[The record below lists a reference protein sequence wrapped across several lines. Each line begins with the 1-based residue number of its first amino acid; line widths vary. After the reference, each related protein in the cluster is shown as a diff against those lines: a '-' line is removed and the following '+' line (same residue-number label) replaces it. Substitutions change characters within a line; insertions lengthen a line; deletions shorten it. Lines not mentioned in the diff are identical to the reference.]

1 MIETDETKRDYH
13 GRFSRFW
20 WPGIVDEHTARR
32 AAAYGAV
39 MALFQAFLMLLVAVL
54 TIFHVAYFIDEPW
67 WDLALSVALF
77 VLLAWLIYW
86 RLSRIAWA
94 SARESFTAIANALR
108 CPTNTASFFARV
120 IPV

>member
-39 MALFQAFLMLLVAVL
+39 MALFQAFLMLLVAPPMVSDIQRRDFKTLGELQIVL
-54 TIFHVAYFIDEPW
+54 S
-67 WDLALSVALF
+67 LQF
-77 VLLAWLIYW
+77 VDQLEGC
-86 RLSRIAWA
+86 S
-94 SARESFTAIANALR
+94 
-108 CPTNTASFFARV
+108 
-120 IPV
+120 